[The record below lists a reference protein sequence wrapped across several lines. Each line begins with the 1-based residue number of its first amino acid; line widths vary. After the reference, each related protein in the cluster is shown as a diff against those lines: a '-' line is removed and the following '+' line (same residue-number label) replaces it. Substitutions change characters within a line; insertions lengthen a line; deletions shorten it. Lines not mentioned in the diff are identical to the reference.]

1 MPNPQYHPDK
11 PSLVGSRLKLA
22 RAKEH
27 LDDLEPV
34 GPWALSASR
43 TQQRAGTTRIDDM
56 LLGVDPEYATTI
68 KSLQP

>member
-34 GPWALSASR
+34 TRLGRAGLTDS
-43 TQQRAGTTRIDDM
+43 QRAGTTRIDDM